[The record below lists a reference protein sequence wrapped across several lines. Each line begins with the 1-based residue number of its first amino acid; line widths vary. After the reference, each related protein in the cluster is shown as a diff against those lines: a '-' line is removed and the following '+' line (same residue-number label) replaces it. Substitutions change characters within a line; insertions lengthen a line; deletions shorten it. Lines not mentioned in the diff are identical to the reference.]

1 MPTLN
6 EYSPDNKKEGYFVR
20 ANVGGN
26 HPITLQVS
34 IIASRIFKALEYDDG
49 DAVPTKLVWSMFDF
63 DMLYT
68 LSSVDVESSAPDIDP
83 SEVFREFDLDNK
95 LSDEERAE
103 LASYLEAYDGPDAD
117 RINKL
122 REELIEDLTQADIGS
137 NDIQNDSWF
146 PNFYKLPKSTE
157 EVKQTLTGWSP
168 EDMVERS
175 HKALLLNEPFVKWSV
190 RTFATHDALDETP
203 IVSIEDKRI
212 KYRLNSPNGNK
223 KLTVTDC
230 RGHEERVSRNNAR
243 DCDYDYFIR
252 RVLSDGT
259 VEKAYLYQD
268 IIIKYESYNGDKG
281 SRTLLKYDLED
292 ILPPNRSYFGGT
304 DDEPYRAYRLVEN
317 HLEKSLTKIKREK
330 PYYAQTE
337 SDTEEDDSD
346 SDDDNDNTNDNN
358 QNTTNVTTVV
368 SQLPNTELLTVKAL
382 SNSNNPK
389 LYVNENQLVVVTAD
403 IPVEKGDR
411 VVVELPQNYQNHMIT
426 SKAVKASNIP
436 EENPKKWIELNI

>member
-6 EYSPDNKKEGYFVR
+6 EYSPDNEKEGYFVR

-34 IIASRIFKALEYDDG
+34 TIASRIFKALDYDDG

-68 LSSVDVESSAPDIDP
+68 LSSVDVESSTPDIDP
-83 SEVFREFDLDNK
+83 SEVFRELDLDNK

-103 LASYLEAYDGPDAD
+103 LVSYLEAYDGPDAD

-122 REELIEDLTQADIGS
+122 REELIEDLTQAELEG
-137 NDIQNDSWF
+137 NDIEGESWF

-157 EVKQTLTGWSP
+157 EVKQTLIDWSP

-175 HKALLLNEPFVKWSV
+175 RKALLLNEQFVKWSV
-190 RTFATHDALDETP
+190 RTLATHDALDETP
-203 IVSIEDKRI
+203 IVSIENKRM
-212 KYRLNSPNGNK
+212 KYRLNPPNGNE

-230 RGHEERVSRNNAR
+230 RGHKDRVSRKGIR
-243 DCDYDYFIR
+243 DCEYDYFIR

-259 VEKAYLYQD
+259 VEKAYIYKD
-268 IIIKYESYNGDKG
+268 MIVKYDSYNGDGG
-281 SRTLLKYDLED
+281 SITLLKFDLDD

-304 DDEPYRAYRLVEN
+304 DDEPYRANRLVED
-317 HLEKSLTKIKREK
+317 HLNKPIDRIQKEK
-330 PYYAQTE
+330 PYSTRSE
-337 SDTEEDDSD
+337 DNTDGNDDSNNDSDTNS
-346 SDDDNDNTNDNN
+346 SN
-358 QNTTNVTTVV
+358 QISSKMTDAV
-368 SQLPNTELLTVKAL
+368 SRLPNTELLTVKAL